1 VHPKVSVILP
11 FYEGCRWLRQTVESV
26 RCQTEPDWELIIVD
40 DGSSQGPGEALR
52 GLDDARIRLTAI
64 PHAGKGAALNQGVA
78 CARAETVCFIDQD
91 DRMLPLRLSTQLGRL
106 ECEPEADGV
115 YSDYERRHADG
126 RLIDRVH
133 SRQVTAREALHLMA
147 TGRSPVSMQTLVLR
161 KSCIGR
167 LGGFSEDRRLNGLDD
182 LEFFTRLFLAEPVL
196 VHVPEMVQA
205 WVLHDRNYSS
215 GPQFQDAREHCLRR
229 LSELSLRHPALQEEL
244 KRFQAHTHTRLGIY
258 FLETGAPARAVP
270 AFSAAL
276 QADPFSLNTY
286 YLLLKSIVL
295 RAATS

>member
-1 VHPKVSVILP
+1 MS
-11 FYEGCRWLRQTVESV
+11 
-26 RCQTEPDWELIIVD
+26 
-40 DGSSQGPGEALR
+40 GSASPLS
-52 GLDDARIRLTAI
+52 
-64 PHAGKGAALNQGVA
+64 
-78 CARAETVCFIDQD
+78 
-91 DRMLPLRLSTQLGRL
+91 RMLARGRRSTKVWHVRAPKPSASSTRMISCCHCAWRPSWAGWNA
-106 ECEPEADGV
+106 EPEADGV

-161 KSCIGR
+161 KSCIVR

-182 LEFFTRLFLAEPVL
+182 LEFFIRLFLAEPLL
-196 VHVPEMVQA
+196 VHVPEIVQA

-229 LSELSLRHPALQEEL
+229 LSELSLCHPALQEEL

-295 RAATS
+295 RASTS